1 MIIQH
6 NMQAANANRM
16 LGTVVTSQAK
26 STEKLSSGY
35 RINRAADDAAG
46 LSISE
51 KMRGQIRGLNQ
62 ASTNAQDGISLIQT
76 AEGALTETHSI
87 LQRMRELAVQAATD
101 TNVDKDR
108 EAIQSEIDELT
119 SEINR
124 ISKTTQYNKME
135 LLDGSRSENA
145 KVEGAKEKIVETIK
159 GGKITPKTS
168 TGITQTG
175 TGTELK
181 NTTISVSGDA
191 GSIFAGTIDVT
202 NTTDNTVKLSKTAD
216 GIKVELNSIVT
227 AASGNKETFNI
238 EDNITADDKGNYVYN
253 NHGVSFTISKEDYE
267 AWAADGVATLNIA
280 DATNTTA
287 GNTYTITAGTP
298 LKVGVDNDYDTT
310 GGAKKHFSIG
320 EITFSDDF
328 KASKEDKDFKI
339 ELESTLAA
347 SAGAEDKF
355 TLKLTLGNKVID
367 EVEVSKN
374 ALADTAGTYN
384 YDNHGI
390 SFTVSWDAAGTT
402 TDPDKWSI
410 SYDLEDKL
418 GIKTETIAAETKDQS
433 LYFQVG
439 ANKNQSINVSIDDM
453 GADALGL
460 TSATAG
466 GNFTTTETVTNG
478 TDKNKTKY
486 SLNMTARDTA
496 NNAIET
502 IDNAIEM
509 VSKQRS
515 KLGAIQNRLEHT
527 IANLDNTSE
536 NLQSAESNIRDVDMA
551 EEMVVYSKNNILQ
564 QAAQS
569 MLAQANQSTQGV
581 LSLLQ

>member
-159 GGKITPKTS
+159 GGKITPKAS

-216 GIKVELNSIVT
+216 GIKVELDSIVT
-227 AASGNKETFNI
+227 ADSGNKETFNI
-238 EDNITADDKGNYVYN
+238 T
-253 NHGVSFTISKEDYE
+253 
-267 AWAADGVATLNIA
+267 
-280 DATNTTA
+280 
-287 GNTYTITAGTP
+287 
-298 LKVGVDNDYDTT
+298 
-310 GGAKKHFSIG
+310 
-320 EITFSDDF
+320 
-328 KASKEDKDFKI
+328 
-339 ELESTLAA
+339 
-347 SAGAEDKF
+347 
-355 TLKLTLGNKVID
+355 
-367 EVEVSKN
+367 
-374 ALADTAGTYN
+374 
-384 YDNHGI
+384 
-390 SFTVSWDAAGTT
+390 
-402 TDPDKWSI
+402 
-410 SYDLEDKL
+410 
-418 GIKTETIAAETKDQS
+418 
-433 LYFQVG
+433 
-439 ANKNQSINVSIDDM
+439 
-453 GADALGL
+453 
-460 TSATAG
+460 
-466 GNFTTTETVTNG
+466 
-478 TDKNKTKY
+478 
-486 SLNMTARDTA
+486 
-496 NNAIET
+496 
-502 IDNAIEM
+502 
-509 VSKQRS
+509 
-515 KLGAIQNRLEHT
+515 
-527 IANLDNTSE
+527 
-536 NLQSAESNIRDVDMA
+536 
-551 EEMVVYSKNNILQ
+551 
-564 QAAQS
+564 
-569 MLAQANQSTQGV
+569 
-581 LSLLQ
+581 